1 MKSALLLVLIAFFI
15 VLYFLSKGKGSEYS
29 KQMEPY
35 GFKLPFLAPMGF
47 YVAGILPYKFNSGY
61 DRKVRGKVGEL
72 YGQKGVNEFF
82 VVHNAQRVAM
92 VLAVLFLF
100 GFFSLLGEVDVSFP
114 IFGLLVAGLIYY
126 STDQGIEKKLE
137 TRKQEILIDLPVFL
151 STLVLLLGA
160 GVPFTSAIQKVVH
173 DGDQSRPL
181 YIELNTVLM
190 EISAGKPANQA
201 YEDLAQRC
209 RVPEITRFVS
219 MLLQNLSRGSA
230 DLVLALRNLS
240 QECWGRR
247 KDVARKMGEEASSKL
262 VIPMVLIF
270 LAVGIIVLAPAI
282 MGLSQ

>member
-1 MKSALLLVLIAFFI
+1 MKSALLLVLIAVFAG
-15 VLYFLSKGKGSEYS
+15 LYFLSRGKGGEYS
-29 KQMEPY
+29 TQVEIY
-35 GFKLPFLAPMGF
+35 GFKLAFLAPMGF

-61 DRKVRGKVGEL
+61 DRKVRSQIGEL
-72 YGQKGVNEFF
+72 YGQREVNEFF
-82 VVHNAQRVAM
+82 VVHNAQRIAM

-100 GFFSLLGEVDVSFP
+100 GFFSLAGEVDVSFP

-126 STDQGIEKKLE
+126 STDQGVEKKLE

-160 GVPFTSAIQKVVH
+160 GVPFTAAIQKVVH
-173 DGDQSRPL
+173 DGDQTRPL
-181 YIELNTVLM
+181 YKELNTVLM

-219 MLLQNLSRGSA
+219 LLLQNLSRGSA

-247 KDVARKMGEEASSKL
+247 KDVARKLGEEASSKL